1 MLILAMSDIH
11 ANVSH
16 LDESADDMARADVV
30 LIAGDITQFGR
41 RDAAKSVVEAVRARA
56 RRVLAVG
63 GNCDHPDV
71 EEYLEEEG
79 LGLHGTHRSVD
90 DITFLGVGMSLPCP
104 GTTPGET
111 TEEELGACLEHAS
124 LGVEPGAR
132 VIVVSHEPPLG
143 TAADLSSGGGHVGS
157 RAIREFLERTHPLA
171 CFTGHIHESR
181 GIGALGPTTV
191 VNPGPQTKGF
201 YAMARIDGDDVTVE
215 LKGG

>member
-1 MLILAMSDIH
+1 VRILAMSDIH
-11 ANVSH
+11 GNVSH
-16 LDESADDMARADVV
+16 LGECADDIAGADVV
-30 LIAGDITQFGR
+30 VIAGDITQFGR
-41 RDAAKSVVEAVRARA
+41 RDAAERVVEAVRARA

-71 EEYLEEEG
+71 EEYLDEEG
-79 LGLHGTHRSVD
+79 IGLHGAHRAVEGV
-90 DITFLGVGMSLPCP
+90 TFLGVGMSLPCP

-111 TEEELGACLEHAS
+111 TEEELAACLEHAS

-132 VIVVSHEPPLG
+132 VIVVSHEPPRG

-157 RAIREFLERTHPLA
+157 RAIREFLERTRPLA

-181 GIGALGPTTV
+181 GVGSLGPTTV
-191 VNPGPQTKGF
+191 VNPGPHTKGF
-201 YAMARIDGDDVTVE
+201 YAIALIDGDDVTVE